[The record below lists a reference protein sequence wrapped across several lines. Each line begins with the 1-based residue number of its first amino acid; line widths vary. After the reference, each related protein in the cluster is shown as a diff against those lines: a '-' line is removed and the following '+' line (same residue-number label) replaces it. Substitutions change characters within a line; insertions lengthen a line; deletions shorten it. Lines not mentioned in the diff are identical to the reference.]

1 MERAAEW
8 IFSHS
13 EVSSAVDPDMG
24 MGTGNHDNVAFEPDL
39 PNGQGSKSLLLSSL
53 KYS

>member
-13 EVSSAVDPDMG
+13 EVSSALDSD

-53 KYS
+53 TYS